1 MREPRLLFRHNRLD
15 HGRSPAAGHG
25 GSAARD
31 RHRGRAAVG
40 GARPYGAA
48 LGEPARQPASVG
60 HPTTGLHFAHAPQLG
75 FVMALAVVGTVDA
88 LAGPGTAVKW
98 PNDIMRDSAKLA
110 GILLET
116 CDDGTVLAGTG
127 VNVRHSPPGMPYP
140 VTCLQD
146 LGCDASA
153 PDVMDRLLAELRL
166 EWDAWQS
173 TGFGP
178 VLQRWCERGPLPGA
192 ALRVRTGSRVLSGR
206 FAGLRADGALL
217 LQTAETLHA
226 IVAGDVQP
234 CAGADVCPER

>member
-1 MREPRLLFRHNRLD
+1 MSLVYYFGTIGSTMDEARRLATAGAP
-15 HGRSPAAGHG
+15 HGTAIVAERQSAG
-25 GSAARD
+25 
-31 RHRGRAAVG
+31 RGRTG
-40 GARPYGAA
+40 RPWVSPPGN
-48 LGEPARQPASVG
+48 LHLSVILRPG
-60 HPTTGLHFAHAPQLG
+60 STLRMAPQLG